1 MEKNKNKKIFKF
13 SLVFLIIFLIVG
25 AGYFYFSKDFRGPN
39 KIITLP
45 APLVSVTP
53 AKIQSEPVSLIAL
66 GTLIAPNDVTLMA
79 EQSGQITSINFK
91 SGDLVQAGDIL
102 FKINDVSQKA
112 QVAQAQA
119 NYQNAYSEYQRYVS
133 LNQTPGMVSKETLDQ
148 NTANYLAAKGV
159 LDVAQKALSDT
170 EIKAPFAGVL
180 AAPQSVRG
188 QIDSSGDS
196 LSNITQIAVG
206 AYVSA
211 GTPLVEI
218 VDQKNLLVQYTL
230 PQEDFALVKLG
241 QKILVSVNVFKHE
254 LFKGQVNYISPSLN
268 TATRTFTVR
277 AGIDNSAG
285 KLSPGMMVKINQII
299 NPNYQALVIPAMSL
313 MVDLQGYHVYC
324 LENSKVVSIP
334 VQVGSR
340 YENNIEI
347 TSGLKAEDL
356 VISGGL
362 QKVHEGQ
369 LVQVVQ
375 VAGE

>member
-148 NTANYLAAKGV
+148 NMANYLAAKGV

-313 MVDLQGYHVYC
+313 MVDLQGYHVYG